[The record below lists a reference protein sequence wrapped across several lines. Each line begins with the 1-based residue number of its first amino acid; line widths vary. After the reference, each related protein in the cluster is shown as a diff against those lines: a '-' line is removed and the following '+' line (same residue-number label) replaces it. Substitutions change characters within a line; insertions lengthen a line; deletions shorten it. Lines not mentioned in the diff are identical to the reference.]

1 MSSGTSE
8 IEICLHF
15 EQCRADFVSGHFK
28 SETPTDLLI
37 QLVAL
42 CVHSTAG
49 SKSDLSNAA
58 SNVGLPFIKLWTLMP
73 ISEYVPKYAHG
84 VSLTSPWQV
93 SCIFR
98 CGCCCCLFVLVLV
111 HTVFSRLPLNPFFSP
126 FHHFFIR
133 IVCLPLWSSMKN

>member
-49 SKSDLSNAA
+49 SKSDLSNA
-58 SNVGLPFIKLWTLMP
+58 LWLEERVVNIP
-73 ISEYVPKYAHG
+73 
-84 VSLTSPWQV
+84 
-93 SCIFR
+93 
-98 CGCCCCLFVLVLV
+98 
-111 HTVFSRLPLNPFFSP
+111 
-126 FHHFFIR
+126 
-133 IVCLPLWSSMKN
+133 SSVKN